1 MINIFFQAVDSAGG
15 YQSAVQ
21 ELDKSIDFHKC
32 LMTVKTNDGADS
44 YPGDKYIP
52 VNYDI
57 CEHNQYDKIVDFNEL
72 LPLDKALLE
81 AMHPMS

>member
-15 YQSAVQ
+15 YQSAVLQ

-44 YPGDKYIP
+44 YPGINTFP
-52 VNYDI
+52 
-57 CEHNQYDKIVDFNEL
+57 
-72 LPLDKALLE
+72 
-81 AMHPMS
+81 